1 MEKELFLQALGLKEP
16 WYIKEVKLDIEN
28 ERLDIYLDFEKG
40 TKFENID
47 GDYVTAFQT
56 VKKDM
61 ETPIFLAVPNI
72 SSCKSTQIKR

>member
-56 VKKDM
+56 VKRHGN
-61 ETPIFLAVPNI
+61 TYFLAVPNI

>member
-1 MEKELFLQALGLKEP
+1 MIKRTLVH
-16 WYIKEVKLDIEN
+16 KEVKLDIEN

-56 VKKDM
+56 VKRHGN
-61 ETPIFLAVPNI
+61 TYFFG
-72 SSCKSTQIKR
+72 STQHIFMQEYPN